1 MKLGLKNS
9 FSYLHLNHEKSH
21 RSRIILI
28 WILDFLC
35 SMRGDRLFQLPKGVE
50 NGWRLRSFV
59 QQLQASVPLRR
70 GIHLRHELQ
79 ALGEN

>member
-9 FSYLHLNHEKSH
+9 FSYLHLIHEKSH

-35 SMRGDRLFQLPKGVE
+35 PMRGDRLFQLPKGVE
-50 NGWRLRSFV
+50 NGWGLRFALR
-59 QQLQASVPLRR
+59 QLQAGLP
-70 GIHLRHELQ
+70 I
-79 ALGEN
+79 